1 MKFLNFLRNK
11 LGICNH
17 EWEDVDKTELTVYG
31 EDHYGNLTTLP
42 RVYRIII
49 LQRCKKCGKYRTYK
63 YYL

>member
-1 MKFLNFLRNK
+1 MKFLNSLKSK

-17 EWEDVDKTELTVYG
+17 EWEDVDKSQVDVYVVDYWG
-31 EDHYGNLTTLP
+31 ERLENPVSY
-42 RVYRIII
+42 RVVI